1 MPEPAFDQI
10 ISNHMKPNQTN
21 TMKMNQYRKLA
32 TIVASVSLGFA
43 FQSFAEEEHDHGD
56 HEGHDH
62 AEHEGHDHG
71 DDDHAKKVAGPNG
84 GRVLTG
90 VEPHLEFFVTK
101 DRKVK
106 VTAVDDDGKAVK
118 MEEQSV
124 SVIGGSRSN
133 PTRMSFTKEGDS
145 LVSDKAFPEGNNLPV
160 VVQIKAK
167 PDAKTVI
174 EKFSLNLSDCPSCDY
189 LEYACTCDHGGE
201 EDDHEGHDH

>member
-1 MPEPAFDQI
+1 MKTKKY
-10 ISNHMKPNQTN
+10 SN
-21 TMKMNQYRKLA
+21 LA
-32 TIVASVSLGFA
+32 AIVATFSLGFA
-43 FQSFAEEEHDHGD
+43 VQSFAEEKHDHDD

-62 AEHEGHDHG
+62 AEHADH
-71 DDDHAKKVAGPNG
+71 DHAKKIAGPNG

-106 VTAVDDDGKAVK
+106 ITVVDDAGKAVALG
-118 MEEQSV
+118 EQSV
-124 SVIGGSRSN
+124 TVTGGSRSN
-133 PTRMSFTKEGDS
+133 PTRMTFAKDGDS
-145 LVSDKAFPEGNNLPV
+145 LVSDKAFPEGNMLPV

-174 EKFSLNLSDCPSCDY
+174 EKFSLNLSDCPGCDY

-201 EDDHEGHDH
+201 EGHEGHDH